1 MKKVPLRRCLVNN
14 KSYPKMELFRV
25 VKTPSNEVVLDIT
38 GKLNGRGAYI
48 HKDPESIEKARKTK
62 ILNRSLEI
70 EVPNEIYD
78 RMYMF
83 LDV

>member
-1 MKKVPLRRCLVNN
+1 MKKVPLRRCLVSN
-14 KSYPKMELFRV
+14 KSYPKMELFRIV
-25 VKTPSNEVVLDIT
+25 RTSENTVLLDMT

-62 ILNRSLEI
+62 CLERALETQIDDSL
-70 EVPNEIYD
+70 YD
-78 RMYMF
+78 RMYQF